1 MPPGRPGGLLGSA
14 AASRR
19 LAGAGLRGSLTRRG
33 GGGIPPR
40 CCALS
45 ARSGRIASERAD
57 GVGRGGRG
65 DLHNGPLP
73 RWCAGF
79 CTAVTLLGSVTSA
92 DGTERSVLLK
102 SASDPES
109 LFLFNYVFLRFY

>member
-1 MPPGRPGGLLGSA
+1 MLRAQCPERPHRLG
-14 AASRR
+14 ASRWR
-19 LAGAGLRGSLTRRG
+19 
-33 GGGIPPR
+33 
-40 CCALS
+40 ALS
-45 ARSGRIASERAD
+45 
-57 GVGRGGRG
+57 VGRGGRG

-79 CTAVTLLGSVTSA
+79 CTAVTLLGSVTCA